1 MQWEDRCKGDLQT
14 TQCSGLKPG
23 MVGSDNAERQ
33 TKESELHPVDK
44 GGTERELKSDV
55 WFEKV

>member
-1 MQWEDRCKGDLQT
+1 MQRGPANHTVLWAQAC
-14 TQCSGLKPG
+14 